1 VIGAGIFA
9 ARYARLSLGILRK
22 GDFGNLTLP
31 GLLKV
36 NDWVVVIPAA
46 VVIFLLLYWIETA
59 GL

>member
-1 VIGAGIFA
+1 MPVIFA
-9 ARYARLSLGILRK
+9 ARYARLSQGILRK
-22 GDFGNLTLP
+22 GDFGDLTLP

-46 VVIFLLLYWIETA
+46 VVIFLLLFWMETA